1 MLANFKPKHIN
12 TEPMLAYITSKHIY
26 TGPVLAYI
34 KPKHINIVPMLMCLT
49 IFVAK
54 LYMGVLKQLKKVNA
68 C

>member
-1 MLANFKPKHIN
+1 
-12 TEPMLAYITSKHIY
+12 
-26 TGPVLAYI
+26 VLAYI